1 MISRAVTIIWLCPVS
16 VLCLLLFFVRT
27 LSSLHPMVDL
37 PLFTS
42 AMFFGSRNCGEQVRK
57 SLRIFSRMFSYYSEE
72 SHQII
77 GQCLLVMASVH
88 IANSRLASI
97 EDLWETKTT
106 YFFLLLSTE

>member
-1 MISRAVTIIWLCPVS
+1 
-16 VLCLLLFFVRT
+16 
-27 LSSLHPMVDL
+27 
-37 PLFTS
+37 
-42 AMFFGSRNCGEQVRK
+42 
-57 SLRIFSRMFSYYSEE
+57 MFSYSEE

-106 YFFLLLSTE
+106 YFFLLLSTVSQRPKGIVFVEREKLVRPKARDRVAVLWYGT